1 MARVEVEVDVDDI
14 YWSMNRS
21 EKQGMADML
30 YDDGYVPV
38 ELKHDLDKIENR
50 TPNGA
55 SESELDNILSKIW
68 DNRMFINSNDLE
80 VLIKLAKKGI

>member
-1 MARVEVEVDVDDI
+1 MVRVEVDIDVDDI
-14 YWSMNRS
+14 YWDMSRL
-21 EKQGMADML
+21 EKQEMADKL

-38 ELKHDLDKIENR
+38 ELKQDLDKIENR

-55 SESELDNILSKIW
+55 SESELDNVLSKIW

-80 VLIKLAKKGI
+80 TLKYLAKKGI

>member
-1 MARVEVEVDVDDI
+1 MARIEVDIDVDDI
-14 YWSMNRS
+14 YWDMSRL
-21 EKQGMADML
+21 EKQELADKL
-30 YDDGYVPV
+30 YDDGYVPK
-38 ELKHDLDKIENR
+38 ELKHDLDEIENR

-55 SESELDNILSKIW
+55 SESELDYVLSKIW

>member
-14 YWSMNRS
+14 YWDMSRL
-21 EKQGMADML
+21 EKQEMADKL
-30 YDDGYVPV
+30 YDDGFVPE
-38 ELKHDLDKIENR
+38 ELKHDLDEIENR

>member
-1 MARVEVEVDVDDI
+1 MARIEVDIDVDDI
-14 YWSMNRS
+14 YWDMSRL
-21 EKQGMADML
+21 EKQEMADKL

-38 ELKHDLDKIENR
+38 ELKQDLDKMENR

-55 SESELDNILSKIW
+55 SESELDYVLSKIW

>member
-1 MARVEVEVDVDDI
+1 MARVEVDIDIDDI
-14 YWSMNRS
+14 YWDMSRL
-21 EKQGMADML
+21 EKQEMADKL
-30 YDDGYVPV
+30 YDNGYIPV
-38 ELKHDLDKIENR
+38 ELKQDLDKIENR

-55 SESELDNILSKIW
+55 SESELDNVLNKIW

>member
-1 MARVEVEVDVDDI
+1 MARVDVEVDVDDI
-14 YWSMNRS
+14 YWNMSRL
-21 EKQGMADML
+21 EKQEMANNL
-30 YDDGYVPV
+30 YEDGYIPE
-38 ELKHDLDKIENR
+38 ELKHDLDEVTNR

-55 SESELDNILSKIW
+55 SESELDNVLSKIW

>member
-1 MARVEVEVDVDDI
+1 MARVAAEVDMDDI
-14 YWSMNRS
+14 YWDLDHF
-21 EKQGMADML
+21 EKQELADKL
-30 YDDGYVPV
+30 YEDGYVPE
-38 ELKHDLDKIENR
+38 ELKHDLDEVTNR

-55 SESELDNILSKIW
+55 SESELDNVLSKIW

>member
-1 MARVEVEVDVDDI
+1 MVRVEVDIDVDDI
-14 YWSMNRS
+14 YWDMSRL
-21 EKQGMADML
+21 EKQEMADKL

-38 ELKHDLDKIENR
+38 ELKQDLDKIENR

-55 SESELDNILSKIW
+55 SESELDNVLNKIW

>member
-30 YDDGYVPV
+30 YDDGYIPV
-38 ELKHDLDKIENR
+38 ELKQDLDKIENR

-55 SESELDNILSKIW
+55 SESELDYVLSKIW

>member
-1 MARVEVEVDVDDI
+1 MVRVEVDIDVDDI
-14 YWSMNRS
+14 YWDMSRL
-21 EKQGMADML
+21 EKQEMADKL

-38 ELKHDLDKIENR
+38 ELKQDLDEIENR

-55 SESELDNILSKIW
+55 SESELDYVLSKIW

>member
-1 MARVEVEVDVDDI
+1 MARIEVDIDVDDI
-14 YWSMNRS
+14 YWDMSRL
-21 EKQGMADML
+21 EKQEMADKL
-30 YDDGYVPV
+30 YDDGFVPV

-55 SESELDNILSKIW
+55 SESELDYVLSKIW